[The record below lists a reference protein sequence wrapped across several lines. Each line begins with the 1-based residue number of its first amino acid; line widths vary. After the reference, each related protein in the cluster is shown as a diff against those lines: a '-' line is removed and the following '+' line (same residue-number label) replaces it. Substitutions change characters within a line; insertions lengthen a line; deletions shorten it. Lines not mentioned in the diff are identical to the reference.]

1 MLPKDLNLSIV
12 NQRFL
17 ALNPKPQHK
26 MEQTMKHTVAQSL
39 MLMALTLT
47 ALNIHA
53 ETINNPEGGLTR
65 PEPYETCE
73 YAVLNVYDTAPN
85 ASCEQLSHEGETLK
99 YNYIVELKTGG
110 TASGTVIVK
119 EVQDKFRAVELM
131 KK

>member
-1 MLPKDLNLSIV
+1 
-12 NQRFL
+12 
-17 ALNPKPQHK
+17 
-26 MEQTMKHTVAQSL
+26 MKHTVAQSL

-73 YAVLNVYDTAPN
+73 YAVLNVYDTAPS

-99 YNYIVELKTGG
+99 YNYLVDLQSGG
-110 TASGTVIVK
+110 RASGTVIIE
-119 EVQDKFRAVELM
+119 EVQDQFRAIKLI
-131 KK
+131 KR